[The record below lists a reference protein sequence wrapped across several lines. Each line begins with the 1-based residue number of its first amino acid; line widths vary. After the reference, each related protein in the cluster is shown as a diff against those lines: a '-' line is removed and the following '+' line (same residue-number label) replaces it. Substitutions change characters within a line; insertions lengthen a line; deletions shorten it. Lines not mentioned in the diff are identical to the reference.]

1 MKANIRVH
9 HEKIVA
15 LDTIERSIVIF
26 AKPER
31 FRIARDDQIEA
42 LESSERRLILRN
54 VQRNDNGNIKQTTL
68 VKVTQQTRDKG

>member
-9 HEKIVA
+9 HDKIVA
-15 LDTIERSIVIF
+15 RDTIERSIVIF

-31 FRIARDDQIEA
+31 FKIAHDDQIEA

-54 VQRNDNGNIKQTTL
+54 VERNDNGNIKQTTL